1 MNKPSAVK
9 SVAGAPRAN
18 LVERLKK
25 NLSGYYGSNGAQDRV
40 SNPSIPFNALEI
52 RDWPSDLEYDWVP
65 APGGMSPMAHNTS
78 EMANLRAAY
87 IQKGWQFYPSEDMRY
102 DDGDGF
108 PWLSVW
114 ENDNGK
120 VRAMDHWLVYADR
133 DMEAR
138 KRAENLRRW
147 NQRRDNKREVM
158 DEISDSNKTRDIVE
172 SRKGRTT
179 VAELLREGELDN

>member
-1 MNKPSAVK
+1 MPTVNKPPVDAKPS
-9 SVAGAPRAN
+9 N

-25 NLSGYYGSNGAQDRV
+25 GLTGYYSAAGTQDRV

-52 RDWPSDLEYDWVP
+52 HDWPADLDYDWVP
-65 APGGMSPMAHNTS
+65 APGGLAPAAHNMS
-78 EMANLRAAY
+78 EMANLRASY
-87 IQKGWQFYPSEDMRY
+87 IQKGWQFYPSEDFRS
-102 DDGDGF
+102 DPDTGF

-147 NQRRDNKREVM
+147 NERRDTKRESAVAV
-158 DEISDSNKTRDIVE
+158 DDSNKTRDIVE
-172 SRKGRTT
+172 SRKGRAT
-179 VAELLREGELDN
+179 VAELLKEGESDN

>member
-1 MNKPSAVK
+1 MPTVNKQPVDAKPS
-9 SVAGAPRAN
+9 N

-25 NLSGYYGSNGAQDRV
+25 GLTGYYSAAGMQDRV

-52 RDWPSDLEYDWVP
+52 HDWPADLDYDWVP
-65 APGGMSPMAHNTS
+65 APGGLAPAAHNMS
-78 EMANLRAAY
+78 EMANLRASY
-87 IQKGWQFYPSEDMRY
+87 IQKGWQFYPS
-102 DDGDGF
+102 DDFRSDPDTGF

-147 NQRRDNKREVM
+147 NERRDTKRESAIAV
-158 DEISDSNKTRDIVE
+158 DDSNKTRDIVE
-172 SRKGRTT
+172 SRKGRAT
-179 VAELLREGELDN
+179 VAELLKEGESDN